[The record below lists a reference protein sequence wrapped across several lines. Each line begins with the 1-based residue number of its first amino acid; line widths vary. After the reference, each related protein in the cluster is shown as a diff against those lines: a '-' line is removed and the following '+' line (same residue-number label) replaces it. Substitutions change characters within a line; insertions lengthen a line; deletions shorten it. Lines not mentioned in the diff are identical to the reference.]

1 MKPIQATA
9 LMFTLGAVACGHAPT
24 PYSFTATQ
32 AANDIDVVVRTLQ
45 ANGLKPAQID
55 RQLGTVTT
63 LWFDTGYQFRESD
76 EFHNLDYFTDIFLR
90 YRVSIQHE
98 GGKDTVVL
106 DTDVQLCSPTDSY
119 VTIAGVNGSCQPM
132 KILFPTQQKQVE
144 ELGNKL
150 RLALAGSEGGAARM

>member
-76 EFHNLDYFTDIFLR
+76 EFRDGAYPGAKNIPLADLGRRLGEIP
-90 YRVSIQHE
+90 
-98 GGKDTVVL
+98 KDRPVVL
-106 DTDVQLCSPTDSY
+106 YCASGARS
-119 VTIAGVNGSCQPM
+119 S
-132 KILFPTQQKQVE
+132 
-144 ELGNKL
+144 
-150 RLALAGSEGGAARM
+150 SAARAMKQAGYSDVINAGGLADMPS